1 MPFDRACP
9 ETWGREMLASQN
21 ISTGHPTDI
30 SEVDSL
36 MAVLLSGHSGAA
48 CAAAL
53 EHLSSP
59 GKQVRA
65 RLALHSARSLGLD
78 LRSAVAI
85 AAASE
90 LIHNASLVHD
100 DIQDGSDQRRGISTL
115 WARHGRDVAICAG
128 DLMISAAYAALAQ
141 VGGPHVSQAVAR
153 MHNRISQVIH
163 GQVSDLA
170 ARDSG
175 ATTFFQ
181 YRTIAVDKSAPL
193 LGLPVEL
200 SLILAGRH
208 DCLVQAE
215 RAADAFALAYQ
226 MADDVE
232 DVESDMASGSLNA
245 VAIFAREMPIERAR
259 LLVRRLVHR
268 TFRQASRLAGSLP
281 SDSGALMAGMADQRA
296 WAFEGRPFRA

>member
-1 MPFDRACP
+1 
-9 ETWGREMLASQN
+9 MLASQN
-21 ISTGHPTDI
+21 ISTGHPTDV

-36 MAVLLSGHSGAA
+36 MAVLLSGHNGSA

-100 DIQDGSDQRRGISTL
+100 DIQDGSDLRRGTSTL

-153 MHNRISQVIH
+153 MHGRISQVIH

-200 SLILAGRH
+200 SLILAGRL

-226 MADDVE
+226 MADDLE
-232 DVESDMASGSLNA
+232 DVESDMANGSLNA
-245 VAIFAREMPIERAR
+245 VAIFAREMPVERAR
-259 LLVRRLVHR
+259 LLVRRLVNR

-281 SDSGALMAGMADQRA
+281 SDSGGLMAAMADQRA
-296 WAFEGRPFRA
+296 WAVEGRPFRA

>member
-1 MPFDRACP
+1 MF
-9 ETWGREMLASQN
+9 ASQN
-21 ISTGHPTDI
+21 ISTSHPTDL
-30 SEVDSL
+30 SEVDTL
-36 MAVLLSGHSGAA
+36 MAVLLSGHSGSA

-53 EHLSSP
+53 EHVSSP

-78 LRSAVAI
+78 LQSAVAI

-100 DIQDGSDQRRGISTL
+100 DIQDGSDLRRGSSTI
-115 WARHGRDVAICAG
+115 WARHGRDIAICAG

-141 VGGPHVSQAVAR
+141 VGGPHVSRALAR
-153 MHNRISQVIH
+153 LHERISQVIH

-170 ARDSG
+170 SRDVAS
-175 ATTFFQ
+175 TTFFQ
-181 YRTIAVDKSAPL
+181 YRTIAVAKSAPL
-193 LGLPVEL
+193 LGLPLEL
-200 SLILAGRH
+200 SLIHAGRL

-232 DVESDMASGSLNA
+232 DVESDMANGSLNA
-245 VAIFAREMPIERAR
+245 VIILAREMPLERAR
-259 LLVRRLVHR
+259 LLVRRLVNR

-296 WAFEGRPFRA
+296 WAVEGSPFRA

>member
-1 MPFDRACP
+1 
-9 ETWGREMLASQN
+9 MLASQN

-36 MAVLLSGHSGAA
+36 MAVLLSGHSGSA

-100 DIQDGSDQRRGISTL
+100 DIQDGSDLRRGISTL

-141 VGGPHVSQAVAR
+141 VGGPHVPHAVAR
-153 MHNRISQVIH
+153 MHARISQVIH

-170 ARDSG
+170 ARDSS

-200 SLILAGRH
+200 SLILAGRL

-226 MADDVE
+226 MADDLE

-259 LLVRRLVHR
+259 LLVRRLVNR

-281 SDSGALMAGMADQRA
+281 SDSGALMAAMADQRA
-296 WAFEGRPFRA
+296 WAVEGRPFRP

>member
-1 MPFDRACP
+1 
-9 ETWGREMLASQN
+9 MLASQN
-21 ISTGHPTDI
+21 ISTGHPTDV

-36 MAVLLSGHSGAA
+36 MAVLLSGHNGSA

-100 DIQDGSDQRRGISTL
+100 DIQDGSDLRRGTSTL

-141 VGGPHVSQAVAR
+141 VGGHHVSQAVAR
-153 MHNRISQVIH
+153 MHGRISQVIH

-200 SLILAGRH
+200 SLILAGRL

-226 MADDVE
+226 MADDLE

-259 LLVRRLVHR
+259 LLVRRLVNR

-281 SDSGALMAGMADQRA
+281 SDSGALMAAMADQRA
-296 WAFEGRPFRA
+296 WAVEGRTFRA

>member
-1 MPFDRACP
+1 
-9 ETWGREMLASQN
+9 MLASQN

-36 MAVLLSGHSGAA
+36 MAVLLSGHSGSA

-100 DIQDGSDQRRGISTL
+100 DIQDGSDLRRGISTL

-141 VGGPHVSQAVAR
+141 VGGPHVPHAVAR
-153 MHNRISQVIH
+153 MHARISQVIH

-170 ARDSG
+170 ARDSS

-200 SLILAGRH
+200 SLILAGRL

-226 MADDVE
+226 MADDLE
-232 DVESDMASGSLNA
+232 DVESDMANGSLNA
-245 VAIFAREMPIERAR
+245 VAIFAREMPMDRAR
-259 LLVRRLVHR
+259 LLVRRLVNR

-281 SDSGALMAGMADQRA
+281 SDSGALMAAMADQRA
-296 WAFEGRPFRA
+296 WAVEGRPFRP

>member
-1 MPFDRACP
+1 
-9 ETWGREMLASQN
+9 MLANKN
-21 ISTGHPTDI
+21 ISTDHPSDL
-30 SEVDSL
+30 SEVDTL
-36 MAVLLSGHSGAA
+36 MAAMLSGHSGLA

-53 EHLSSP
+53 EHVSSP

-65 RLALHSARSLGLD
+65 RLALHGARGLGLD

-100 DIQDGSDQRRGISTL
+100 DIQDGSDLRRGHSTL
-115 WARHGRDVAICAG
+115 WARHGRDIAICAG

-141 VGGPHVSQAVAR
+141 VGGPHASRALTR
-153 MHNRISQVIH
+153 MHERISQVIY

-170 ARDSG
+170 ARDAASI
-175 ATTFFQ
+175 TFFQ

-193 LGLPVEL
+193 LGLPLEL
-200 SLILAGRH
+200 TLIHAGRL

-226 MADDVE
+226 MADDLE
-232 DVESDMASGSLNA
+232 DVESDMSNGSLNA
-245 VAIFAREMPIERAR
+245 VVIFAREMPIERAR
-259 LLVRRLVHR
+259 ALVRRLANR
-268 TFRQASRLAGSLP
+268 TFRQASRLACSLP
-281 SDSGALMAGMADQRA
+281 SDSGALMARMANERS
-296 WAFEGRPFRA
+296 WAVQGRPLRA

>member
-1 MPFDRACP
+1 
-9 ETWGREMLASQN
+9 MLASQN

-36 MAVLLSGHSGAA
+36 MAVLLSGHSGSA

-100 DIQDGSDQRRGISTL
+100 DIQDGSDLRRGISTL

-141 VGGPHVSQAVAR
+141 FGGPHVPQAVAR
-153 MHNRISQVIH
+153 MHARISQVIH

-170 ARDSG
+170 ARDSS

-200 SLILAGRH
+200 SLILAGRL

-226 MADDVE
+226 MADDLE
-232 DVESDMASGSLNA
+232 DVESDMANGSLNA
-245 VAIFAREMPIERAR
+245 VAIFAREMPMDRAR
-259 LLVRRLVHR
+259 LLVRRLVNR

-281 SDSGALMAGMADQRA
+281 SDSGALMAAMADQRA
-296 WAFEGRPFRA
+296 WAVEGRPFRP

>member
-1 MPFDRACP
+1 
-9 ETWGREMLASQN
+9 MLASQN

-36 MAVLLSGHSGAA
+36 MAVLLSGHSGSA

-53 EHLSSP
+53 EHLSRP

-100 DIQDGSDQRRGISTL
+100 DIQDGSDLRRGISTL

-141 VGGPHVSQAVAR
+141 VGGPHVPHAVAR
-153 MHNRISQVIH
+153 MHARISQVIH

-170 ARDSG
+170 ARDSS

-200 SLILAGRH
+200 SLILAGRL

-226 MADDVE
+226 MADDLE

-245 VAIFAREMPIERAR
+245 VAIVAREMPIERAR
-259 LLVRRLVHR
+259 LLVRRLVNR

-296 WAFEGRPFRA
+296 SAVEGRPFRA

>member
-1 MPFDRACP
+1 
-9 ETWGREMLASQN
+9 MLASQN

-36 MAVLLSGHSGAA
+36 MAVLLSGHSGSA

-100 DIQDGSDQRRGISTL
+100 DIQDGSDLRRGISTL

-141 VGGPHVSQAVAR
+141 VGGPHVPHAVAR
-153 MHNRISQVIH
+153 MHARISQVIH

-200 SLILAGRH
+200 SLILAGRL

-259 LLVRRLVHR
+259 LLVRRLVNR

-281 SDSGALMAGMADQRA
+281 SDSGALMAAMADQRA
-296 WAFEGRPFRA
+296 WAVEGRPFRP

>member
-1 MPFDRACP
+1 
-9 ETWGREMLASQN
+9 MLASQN

-36 MAVLLSGHSGAA
+36 MAVLLSGHSGSA

-53 EHLSSP
+53 EHLASP

-65 RLALHSARSLGLD
+65 RLALHSAGSLGLD

-100 DIQDGSDQRRGISTL
+100 DIQDGSDLRRGISTL

-141 VGGPHVSQAVAR
+141 VGGPHVPHAVAR
-153 MHNRISQVIH
+153 MHARISQVIH

-170 ARDSG
+170 ARDSS

-200 SLILAGRH
+200 SLILAGRL

-226 MADDVE
+226 MADDLE

-245 VAIFAREMPIERAR
+245 VAIFAREMPMDRAR
-259 LLVRRLVHR
+259 LLVRRLVNR

-296 WAFEGRPFRA
+296 WAVEGRPFRP

>member
-1 MPFDRACP
+1 
-9 ETWGREMLASQN
+9 MLASQN
-21 ISTGHPTDI
+21 ISTGHPKDI

-36 MAVLLSGHSGAA
+36 MAVLLSGHSGSA

-100 DIQDGSDQRRGISTL
+100 DIQDGSDLRRGISTL

-141 VGGPHVSQAVAR
+141 VGGPHVPHAVAR
-153 MHNRISQVIH
+153 MHARISQVIH

-200 SLILAGRH
+200 SLILAGRL

-226 MADDVE
+226 MADDLE

-259 LLVRRLVHR
+259 LLVRRLVNR

-281 SDSGALMAGMADQRA
+281 SDSGALMAAMADQRA
-296 WAFEGRPFRA
+296 WAVEGRPFRP

>member
-1 MPFDRACP
+1 
-9 ETWGREMLASQN
+9 MLASQN

-36 MAVLLSGHSGAA
+36 MAVLLSGHSGSA

-100 DIQDGSDQRRGISTL
+100 DIQDGSDLRRGISTL

-141 VGGPHVSQAVAR
+141 VGGPHVPHAVAR
-153 MHNRISQVIH
+153 MHARISQVIH

-200 SLILAGRH
+200 SLILAGRL

-259 LLVRRLVHR
+259 LLVRRLVNR

-281 SDSGALMAGMADQRA
+281 SDSGALMAAMADQRA
-296 WAFEGRPFRA
+296 WAVEGRTFRA

>member
-1 MPFDRACP
+1 
-9 ETWGREMLASQN
+9 MLASQN

-36 MAVLLSGHSGAA
+36 MAVLLSGHSGSA

-65 RLALHSARSLGLD
+65 RLALHSARSLSLD

-100 DIQDGSDQRRGISTL
+100 DIQDGSDLRRGISTL

-141 VGGPHVSQAVAR
+141 VGGPHVPHAVAR
-153 MHNRISQVIH
+153 MHARISQVIH

-200 SLILAGRH
+200 SLILAGRL

-226 MADDVE
+226 MADDLE
-232 DVESDMASGSLNA
+232 DVESDMANGSLNA
-245 VAIFAREMPIERAR
+245 VAIFAREMPMDRAR
-259 LLVRRLVHR
+259 LLVRRLVNR

-281 SDSGALMAGMADQRA
+281 SDSGALMAAMADQRA
-296 WAFEGRPFRA
+296 WAVEGRPFRP

>member
-1 MPFDRACP
+1 
-9 ETWGREMLASQN
+9 MLASQN

-36 MAVLLSGHSGAA
+36 MAVLLSGHSGSA

-100 DIQDGSDQRRGISTL
+100 DIQDGSALRRGISTL

-128 DLMISAAYAALAQ
+128 DLMISAAYAGLAQ
-141 VGGPHVSQAVAR
+141 VGGPHVPHAVAR
-153 MHNRISQVIH
+153 MHARISQVIH

-170 ARDSG
+170 ARDSS

-200 SLILAGRH
+200 SLILAGRL

-226 MADDVE
+226 MADDLE

-245 VAIFAREMPIERAR
+245 VAIFAREMPMDRAR
-259 LLVRRLVHR
+259 LLVRRLVNR

-281 SDSGALMAGMADQRA
+281 SDSGALMAAMADQRA
-296 WAFEGRPFRA
+296 WAVEGRPFRP

>member
-1 MPFDRACP
+1 
-9 ETWGREMLASQN
+9 MLASQN

-36 MAVLLSGHSGAA
+36 MAVLLSGHSGSA

-100 DIQDGSDQRRGISTL
+100 DIQDGSDLRRGISTL

-141 VGGPHVSQAVAR
+141 VGGPHVPHAVAR
-153 MHNRISQVIH
+153 MHARISQVIH

-170 ARDSG
+170 ARDSS

-200 SLILAGRH
+200 SLILAGRL

-226 MADDVE
+226 MADDLE
-232 DVESDMASGSLNA
+232 DVESDMANGSLNA
-245 VAIFAREMPIERAR
+245 VAIFAREMPMDRAR
-259 LLVRRLVHR
+259 LLVRRLVNR

-281 SDSGALMAGMADQRA
+281 SDSGALMAAMADQRA
-296 WAFEGRPFRA
+296 WAVEGRPFRA

>member
-1 MPFDRACP
+1 
-9 ETWGREMLASQN
+9 MLASQN

-53 EHLSSP
+53 EHLSRP

-78 LRSAVAI
+78 FRSAVAI

-100 DIQDGSDQRRGISTL
+100 DIQDGSDLRRGISTL

-141 VGGPHVSQAVAR
+141 VGGPQVPHAVAR
-153 MHNRISQVIH
+153 MHDRISQVIQ
-163 GQVSDLA
+163 GQVSDFA

-181 YRTIAVDKSAPL
+181 YRTIAVAKSAPL

-200 SLILAGRH
+200 SLIHAGRL

-215 RAADAFALAYQ
+215 RAANAFALAYQ

-232 DVESDMASGSLNA
+232 DVESDMANGSLNA
-245 VAIFAREMPIERAR
+245 VVILAREMPMERAR
-259 LLVRRLVHR
+259 LLVRRLVNR

-296 WAFEGRPFRA
+296 SAVEGRPFRA

>member
-1 MPFDRACP
+1 
-9 ETWGREMLASQN
+9 MLASQN

-36 MAVLLSGHSGAA
+36 MAVLLSGHSGSA

-100 DIQDGSDQRRGISTL
+100 DIQDGSDLRRGISTL

-141 VGGPHVSQAVAR
+141 VGGPHVPHAVAR
-153 MHNRISQVIH
+153 MHARISQVIH

-200 SLILAGRH
+200 SLILAGRL

-226 MADDVE
+226 MADDLE
-232 DVESDMASGSLNA
+232 DVESDMANGSLNA

-259 LLVRRLVHR
+259 LLVRRLVNR

-281 SDSGALMAGMADQRA
+281 SDSGALMAAMADQRA
-296 WAFEGRPFRA
+296 WAVEGRPFRP

>member
-1 MPFDRACP
+1 
-9 ETWGREMLASQN
+9 MLASQN

-36 MAVLLSGHSGAA
+36 MAVLLSGHSGSA
-48 CAAAL
+48 CTAAL

-100 DIQDGSDQRRGISTL
+100 DIQYGSDLRRGISTL

-141 VGGPHVSQAVAR
+141 VGGPHVPQAVAR
-153 MHNRISQVIH
+153 MHARISQVIH
-163 GQVSDLA
+163 GQVSDLVDQGEVLPA
-170 ARDSG
+170 AEVGR
-175 ATTFFQ
+175 
-181 YRTIAVDKSAPL
+181 RSADLVLRL
-193 LGLPVEL
+193 L
-200 SLILAGRH
+200 
-208 DCLVQAE
+208 
-215 RAADAFALAYQ
+215 
-226 MADDVE
+226 
-232 DVESDMASGSLNA
+232 
-245 VAIFAREMPIERAR
+245 AR
-259 LLVRRLVHR
+259 L
-268 TFRQASRLAGSLP
+268 G
-281 SDSGALMAGMADQRA
+281 G
-296 WAFEGRPFRA
+296 E

>member
-1 MPFDRACP
+1 
-9 ETWGREMLASQN
+9 MLASQN

-36 MAVLLSGHSGAA
+36 MAVLLSGHSGSA

-100 DIQDGSDQRRGISTL
+100 DIQDGSDLRRGISTL

-141 VGGPHVSQAVAR
+141 VGGPHVPHAVAR
-153 MHNRISQVIH
+153 MHARISQVIH

-170 ARDSG
+170 ARDSS

-200 SLILAGRH
+200 SLILAGRL

-226 MADDVE
+226 MADDLE

-245 VAIFAREMPIERAR
+245 VAIFAREMPMDRAR
-259 LLVRRLVHR
+259 LLVRRLVNR

-281 SDSGALMAGMADQRA
+281 SDSGALMAAMADQRA
-296 WAFEGRPFRA
+296 WAVEGRPFRP

>member
-1 MPFDRACP
+1 
-9 ETWGREMLASQN
+9 MLASQN

-36 MAVLLSGHSGAA
+36 MAVLLSGHSGSA

-100 DIQDGSDQRRGISTL
+100 DIQDGSDLRRGISTL

-141 VGGPHVSQAVAR
+141 VGGPHVPHAVAR
-153 MHNRISQVIH
+153 MHARISQVIH

-200 SLILAGRH
+200 SLILAGRL

-226 MADDVE
+226 MADDLE

-259 LLVRRLVHR
+259 LLVRRLVNR

-281 SDSGALMAGMADQRA
+281 SDSGALMAAMADQRA
-296 WAFEGRPFRA
+296 WAVEGRPFRP

>member
-1 MPFDRACP
+1 
-9 ETWGREMLASQN
+9 MLASQN
-21 ISTGHPTDI
+21 ISTGHPTDV

-36 MAVLLSGHSGAA
+36 MAVLLSGHNGSA

-100 DIQDGSDQRRGISTL
+100 DIQDGSDLRRGTTTL
-115 WARHGRDVAICAG
+115 WARHGRDIAICAG

-153 MHNRISQVIH
+153 MHGRISQVIH

-200 SLILAGRH
+200 SLILAGRL

-226 MADDVE
+226 MADDLE
-232 DVESDMASGSLNA
+232 DVESDMANGSLNA
-245 VAIFAREMPIERAR
+245 VAIFAREMPVERAR
-259 LLVRRLVHR
+259 LLVRRLVNR

-281 SDSGALMAGMADQRA
+281 SDSGGLMAAMADQRA
-296 WAFEGRPFRA
+296 WAVEGRPFRA

>member
-1 MPFDRACP
+1 
-9 ETWGREMLASQN
+9 MLASQN

-36 MAVLLSGHSGAA
+36 MAVLLSGHSGSA

-100 DIQDGSDQRRGISTL
+100 DIQDGSDLRRGISTL

-141 VGGPHVSQAVAR
+141 VGGPHVPHAVAR
-153 MHNRISQVIH
+153 MHARISQVIH

-200 SLILAGRH
+200 SLILAGRL

-226 MADDVE
+226 MADDLE
-232 DVESDMASGSLNA
+232 DVESDMANGSLNA
-245 VAIFAREMPIERAR
+245 VAIFAREMPMDRAR
-259 LLVRRLVHR
+259 LLVRRLVNR

-281 SDSGALMAGMADQRA
+281 SDSGALMAAMADQRA
-296 WAFEGRPFRA
+296 WAVEGRPFRP

>member
-1 MPFDRACP
+1 
-9 ETWGREMLASQN
+9 MLASQN

-36 MAVLLSGHSGAA
+36 MAVLLSGHSGSA

-100 DIQDGSDQRRGISTL
+100 DIQDGSDLRRGISTL

-141 VGGPHVSQAVAR
+141 VGGPHVPHAVAR
-153 MHNRISQVIH
+153 MHARISQVIH

-170 ARDSG
+170 ARDSS

-200 SLILAGRH
+200 SLILAGRL

-226 MADDVE
+226 MADDLE
-232 DVESDMASGSLNA
+232 DVESDMANGSLNA
-245 VAIFAREMPIERAR
+245 VAIFAREMPMDRAR
-259 LLVRRLVHR
+259 LLVRRLVNR

-281 SDSGALMAGMADQRA
+281 SDSGALMAAMADQRA
-296 WAFEGRPFRA
+296 WAVEGRTFRA

>member
-1 MPFDRACP
+1 
-9 ETWGREMLASQN
+9 MLASQN

-36 MAVLLSGHSGAA
+36 MAVLLSGHSGSA

-100 DIQDGSDQRRGISTL
+100 DIQDGSDLRRGISTL

-141 VGGPHVSQAVAR
+141 VGGPHVPHAVAR
-153 MHNRISQVIH
+153 MHARISQVIH

-170 ARDSG
+170 ARDSS

-200 SLILAGRH
+200 SLILAGRL

-226 MADDVE
+226 MADDLE
-232 DVESDMASGSLNA
+232 DVESDMANGSLNA

-259 LLVRRLVHR
+259 LLVRRLVNR

-281 SDSGALMAGMADQRA
+281 SDSGALMAAMADQRA
-296 WAFEGRPFRA
+296 WAVEGRPFRP

>member
-1 MPFDRACP
+1 
-9 ETWGREMLASQN
+9 MLASQN

-36 MAVLLSGHSGAA
+36 MAVLLSGHSGSA

-100 DIQDGSDQRRGISTL
+100 DIQDGSDLRRGISTL

-141 VGGPHVSQAVAR
+141 VGGPHVPHAVAR
-153 MHNRISQVIH
+153 MHARISQVIH

-200 SLILAGRH
+200 SLILAGRL

-226 MADDVE
+226 MADDLE

-245 VAIFAREMPIERAR
+245 VAIFAREMPMDRAR
-259 LLVRRLVHR
+259 LLVRRLVNR

-281 SDSGALMAGMADQRA
+281 SDSGALMAAMADQRA
-296 WAFEGRPFRA
+296 WAVEGRPFRP

>member
-1 MPFDRACP
+1 
-9 ETWGREMLASQN
+9 
-21 ISTGHPTDI
+21 
-30 SEVDSL
+30 
-36 MAVLLSGHSGAA
+36 MAVLLPGHSGSA

-78 LRSAVAI
+78 LRSAIAI

-100 DIQDGSDQRRGISTL
+100 DIQDGSDLRRGNLTI
-115 WARHGRDVAICAG
+115 WARHGRDIAICAG

-141 VGGPHVSQAVAR
+141 VGGPHVSRALAR
-153 MHNRISQVIH
+153 MHKRISQVIY

-170 ARDSG
+170 SRDAAS
-175 ATTFFQ
+175 TTFFQ
-181 YRTIAVDKSAPL
+181 YRTIAIAKSAPL
-193 LGLPVEL
+193 LGLPLEL
-200 SLILAGRH
+200 SLIHAGRL

-232 DVESDMASGSLNA
+232 DVESDMANGSLNA
-245 VAIFAREMPIERAR
+245 VVVFAREMPIERAR
-259 LLVRRLVHR
+259 LLVRRLVNR

-281 SDSGALMAGMADQRA
+281 SDSGALMASMADQRA
-296 WAFEGRPFRA
+296 WAVEGRPFRA

>member
-1 MPFDRACP
+1 VPVARACP

-36 MAVLLSGHSGAA
+36 MAVLLSGHSGSA

-100 DIQDGSDQRRGISTL
+100 DIQDGSDLRRGISTL

-141 VGGPHVSQAVAR
+141 VGGPHVPHAVAR
-153 MHNRISQVIH
+153 MHARISQVIH

-200 SLILAGRH
+200 SLILAGRL

-226 MADDVE
+226 MADDLE

-245 VAIFAREMPIERAR
+245 VAIFAREMPMDRAR
-259 LLVRRLVHR
+259 LLVRRLVNR

-281 SDSGALMAGMADQRA
+281 SDSGALMAAMADQRA
-296 WAFEGRPFRA
+296 WAVEGRPFRP